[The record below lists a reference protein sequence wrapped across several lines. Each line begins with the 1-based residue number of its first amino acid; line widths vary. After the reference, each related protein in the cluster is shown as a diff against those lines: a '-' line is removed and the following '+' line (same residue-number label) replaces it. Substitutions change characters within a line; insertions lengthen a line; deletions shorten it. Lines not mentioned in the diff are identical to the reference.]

1 MRRVADYMHRP
12 AAGVAATACVRVA
25 EDMMD
30 HHEVT
35 HLLVFDGR
43 RLVGVV
49 CACDLRSAPAG
60 DPVSKFMSSPP
71 MVVLPTAPI
80 EAAATMVEE
89 ARIGCL
95 PVVAGARVV
104 GIVTRGDLRRAG
116 VLDMD
121 ATPCACCG
129 TTRHVRPD
137 DTTGFYM
144 CTDCRHSEELPDEY
158 ADLGV
163 GD

>member
-1 MRRVADYMHRP
+1 
-12 AAGVAATACVRVA
+12 
-25 EDMMD
+25 MMD
-30 HHEVT
+30 LYRVT
-35 HLLVFDGR
+35 HLLVFDRR

-49 CACDLRSAPAG
+49 CACDLRDAPAQET
-60 DPVSKFMSSPP
+60 VAKYMSSPP

-80 EAAATMVEE
+80 EAAATMCEE

-116 VLDMD
+116 VLDVD
-121 ATPCACCG
+121 ATPCQCCG

-137 DTTGFYM
+137 PETGMYK
-144 CTDCRHSEELPDEY
+144 CTDCRHPEERPDEW

>member
-12 AAGVAATACVRVA
+12 AASITATAPVRVA
-25 EDMMD
+25 EDMMNQ
-30 HHEVT
+30 HRVT

-49 CACDLRSAPAG
+49 CSCDLRAAPVEE
-60 DPVSKFMSSPP
+60 PISKYMSSPP

-80 EAAATMVEE
+80 EAAATLLEE

-95 PVVAGARVV
+95 PVVTGARVV

-116 VLDMD
+116 VLDVD

-137 DTTGFYM
+137 PNTGFYT
-144 CTDCRHSEELPDEY
+144 CTDCRHPEELPDEY
-158 ADLGV
+158 AEIGV